1 MVFLENHIFSI
12 MFFIIFCVLFVLI
25 QRDKGSKDM
34 NLVVKVVV
42 SMLASVLLAF
52 IAFVLVLFV
61 SSLTF
66 IEILKLLACITVCFV
81 LGFIISRIC
90 QDV

>member
-25 QRDKGSKDM
+25 QKDEGSKDM

-52 IAFVLVLFV
+52 VAFVLVLFV

-66 IEILKLLACITVCFV
+66 IEILKLFACITVCFV
-81 LGFIISRIC
+81 IGFIISKVC